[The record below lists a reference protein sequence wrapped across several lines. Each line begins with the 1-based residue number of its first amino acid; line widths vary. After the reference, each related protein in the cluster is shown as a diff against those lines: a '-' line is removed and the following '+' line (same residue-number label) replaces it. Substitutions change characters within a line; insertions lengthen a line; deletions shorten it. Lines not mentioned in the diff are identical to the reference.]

1 MCALNN
7 ISFSDIAQT
16 LVALASLVISILA
29 YNLAKKISFKK
40 TVKDKQFDVVSQFI
54 QSFSSSLLSISW
66 QTKNGGGGASLFY
79 LAHMRTSQFL
89 KDNSKLFVD
98 TKLIVQ
104 EDGFNNFNFISLIWD
119 PFLPEE
125 LYNEL
130 KKFWFHTDE
139 KVEEPQSV
147 DEYLIVSNHKDYS
160 NPNYYIPKGNEFKDF
175 KSFYDFVNKIMDIT
189 DAWLDKHEA
198 SDLKFRK

>member
-104 EDGFNNFNFISLIWD
+104 EDGFNNFNFISLI
-119 PFLPEE
+119 
-125 LYNEL
+125 
-130 KKFWFHTDE
+130 
-139 KVEEPQSV
+139 
-147 DEYLIVSNHKDYS
+147 
-160 NPNYYIPKGNEFKDF
+160 
-175 KSFYDFVNKIMDIT
+175 
-189 DAWLDKHEA
+189 
-198 SDLKFRK
+198 